1 VRAKEQA
8 IIDAKKKAALA
19 KPTAVIP
26 GVKPGMTPDEII
38 TAKLRA
44 AAQSPTAPKPALPTT
59 PEEDAAR
66 EAKIR
71 AWREELERANK
82 KE

>member
-1 VRAKEQA
+1 
-8 IIDAKKKAALA
+8 
-19 KPTAVIP
+19 
-26 GVKPGMTPDEII
+26 MTPDEII

-59 PEEDAAR
+59 PEEEAAR